1 MSKSI
6 FILENLNCANCASK
20 IEAKINKL
28 PQTESAVFAFTTKK
42 LTVESSLNAHE
53 LAEIIQKVCD
63 STEYGVIVREIN
75 ENHSISHSH
84 AEEKHNCECSD
95 HSCGHTHDHGHHHE
109 HGHSHNHNHS
119 HSHEESSVK
128 NDVLTIITGAVLFI
142 ISLILEHFFTLSIN
156 IPSIVAYILAY
167 LVLGREILIK
177 SGKNILKGQIFD
189 ENFLMSIA
197 TLGAFAI
204 QQFPEAVGVML
215 FFRIG
220 ELFEEIA
227 VEKSRKSIMEAV
239 DLRPETVRI
248 AVGDEIK
255 ELPAEYAKVGDIII
269 VRPGDRIPLDGTVTE
284 GESTIDTSALTGE
297 SIPVS
302 IKKSMS
308 VMSGCVNTSDLIRIR
323 VDKPLSESMVTKIL
337 SAIENASAGKP
348 KIDNFITRFARV
360 YTPVVVAIAFITAF
374 VIPLLS
380 HQVFMPWIYTALSF
394 LVMSCPCALVLSVPL
409 AFFSGIGA
417 GSKKGI
423 LFKDGLSMEA
433 LSKVKA
439 VVMDKTGTLTK
450 GNFEVQNVTAV
461 RGSEK
466 ELISLCASCEQE
478 STHPIAL
485 SIVEYAKALKADM
498 RKAESI
504 KEISGKGIEAV
515 IDGKRVLCGNK
526 ALMNDFGIDISLYYE
541 SVYGTHV
548 LVAADGEYLG
558 CIVISDSIKPDAA
571 KAVKRLKERH
581 IFTAMLTGDNI
592 KSAQNTANQL
602 EIDDVH
608 AGLLPQDKLSELK
621 KIREKH
627 GSVMF
632 IGDGI
637 NDAIVLAGADVGAAM
652 GSGADAA
659 IEAADVVFMN
669 SDTEAI
675 PEAMEIAQ
683 TTTKISRQNIVFA
696 IAVKIIV
703 MILGITGIYSSMWLA
718 VFADTGVAM
727 LCIINSIRILFKNKF

>member
-1 MSKSI
+1 
-6 FILENLNCANCASK
+6 
-20 IEAKINKL
+20 
-28 PQTESAVFAFTTKK
+28 
-42 LTVESSLNAHE
+42 
-53 LAEIIQKVCD
+53 
-63 STEYGVIVREIN
+63 
-75 ENHSISHSH
+75 
-84 AEEKHNCECSD
+84 
-95 HSCGHTHDHGHHHE
+95 
-109 HGHSHNHNHS
+109 
-119 HSHEESSVK
+119 
-128 NDVLTIITGAVLFI
+128 
-142 ISLILEHFFTLSIN
+142 
-156 IPSIVAYILAY
+156 
-167 LVLGREILIK
+167 
-177 SGKNILKGQIFD
+177 
-189 ENFLMSIA
+189 
-197 TLGAFAI
+197 
-204 QQFPEAVGVML
+204 
-215 FFRIG
+215 
-220 ELFEEIA
+220 
-227 VEKSRKSIMEAV
+227 
-239 DLRPETVRI
+239 
-248 AVGDEIK
+248 
-255 ELPAEYAKVGDIII
+255 
-269 VRPGDRIPLDGTVTE
+269 
-284 GESTIDTSALTGE
+284 
-297 SIPVS
+297 
-302 IKKSMS
+302 
-308 VMSGCVNTSDLIRIR
+308 MSGCVNTSCLIKIR

-360 YTPVVVAIAFITAF
+360 YTPAVVAIAFITAF
-374 VIPLLS
+374 IIPLLS
-380 HQVFMPWIYTALSF
+380 HQEFMPWIYTALSF

-450 GNFEVQNVTAV
+450 GSFDVQNVTAV
-461 RGSEK
+461 NMSEK

-485 SIVEYAKALKADM
+485 SIVEYARALNLNV

-515 IDGKRVLCGNK
+515 IDGKKVLCGNK

-727 LCIINSIRILFKNKF
+727 LCIINSVRILFQYRKTQK

>member
-1 MSKSI
+1 MSENI

-28 PQTESAVFAFTTKK
+28 PQTESAVFTFTTKR
-42 LTVESSLNAHE
+42 LVVTSTLNTQE
-53 LAEIIQKVCD
+53 LAEIIQKTCD
-63 STEYGVIVREIN
+63 SVEDGVIVKPVNAANHIHNNSHSNTE
-75 ENHSISHSH
+75 ENHS
-84 AEEKHNCECSD
+84 
-95 HSCGHTHDHGHHHE
+95 HGHNHR
-109 HGHSHNHNHS
+109 HSHNHSEN
-119 HSHEESSVK
+119 SVK
-128 NDVLTIITGAVLFI
+128 NDIITIVTGAVLFI
-142 ISLILEHFFTLSIN
+142 IALILEHFLTLSVN
-156 IPSIVAYILAY
+156 IPSIAAYILAY
-167 LVLGREILIK
+167 LVLGSEILIK
-177 SGKNILKGQIFD
+177 SGKNILKGQLFD

-239 DLRPETVRI
+239 DLRPETVRV

-255 ELPAEYAKVGDIII
+255 ELPAEYAKVGDIIV

-302 IKKSMS
+302 IKKGMS
-308 VMSGCVNTSDLIRIR
+308 VMSGCVNTSNLIRIR

-348 KIDNFITRFARV
+348 KIDNFITRFARI
-360 YTPVVVAIAFITAF
+360 YTPVVVAVAFITAF

-380 HQVFMPWIYTALSF
+380 HQEFMPWIYTALSF

-433 LSKVKA
+433 LAKVKA

-450 GNFEVQNVTAV
+450 GSFEVQNVTAIK
-461 RGSEK
+461 GSEQ

-485 SIVEYAKALKADM
+485 SIVGYAKALKADM

-515 IDGKRVLCGNK
+515 IDGKKVLCGNK
-526 ALMNDFGIDISLYYE
+526 ALMNDFGIDISLYDE
-541 SVYGTHV
+541 SIYGTHV
-548 LVAADGEYLG
+548 LVSADREYIG
-558 CIVISDSIKPDAA
+558 CIVISDTIKPDAVN
-571 KAVKRLKERH
+571 AVKRLKSQR
-581 IFTAMLTGDNI
+581 IFTAMLTGDNL

-602 EIDDVH
+602 EVDEVH

-621 KIREKH
+621 KIREKQ

-727 LCIINSIRILFKNKF
+727 LCIINSVRILFQYRKTQK

>member
-1 MSKSI
+1 MSENI

-28 PQTESAVFAFTTKK
+28 PQTESAVFTFTTKR
-42 LTVESSLNAHE
+42 LVVTSTLNTQE
-53 LAEIIQKVCD
+53 LAEIIQKTCD
-63 STEYGVIVREIN
+63 SVEDGVIVKPVNAANHIHNNSHSNTE
-75 ENHSISHSH
+75 ENHS
-84 AEEKHNCECSD
+84 
-95 HSCGHTHDHGHHHE
+95 HG
-109 HGHSHNHNHS
+109 HNHS
-119 HSHEESSVK
+119 ENSVK
-128 NDVLTIITGAVLFI
+128 NDIITIVTGAVLFI
-142 ISLILEHFFTLSIN
+142 IALILEHFLTLSVN
-156 IPSIVAYILAY
+156 IPSIAAYILSY
-167 LVLGREILIK
+167 LVLGSEILIK
-177 SGKNILKGQIFD
+177 SGKNILKGQLFD

-239 DLRPETVRI
+239 DLRPETVRV

-255 ELPAEYAKVGDIII
+255 ELPAEYAKVGDIIV

-302 IKKSMS
+302 IKKGMS
-308 VMSGCVNTSDLIRIR
+308 VMSGCVNTSNLIRIR

-348 KIDNFITRFARV
+348 KIDNFITRFARI
-360 YTPVVVAIAFITAF
+360 YTPVVVAVAFITAF

-380 HQVFMPWIYTALSF
+380 HQEFMPWIYTALSF

-433 LSKVKA
+433 LAKVKA

-450 GNFEVQNVTAV
+450 GSFEVQNVTV
-461 RGSEK
+461 IKGSEQ

-485 SIVEYAKALKADM
+485 SIVGYAKALKADM

-515 IDGKRVLCGNK
+515 ID
-526 ALMNDFGIDISLYYE
+526 SYE
-541 SVYGTHV
+541 
-548 LVAADGEYLG
+548 
-558 CIVISDSIKPDAA
+558 
-571 KAVKRLKERH
+571 
-581 IFTAMLTGDNI
+581 
-592 KSAQNTANQL
+592 
-602 EIDDVH
+602 
-608 AGLLPQDKLSELK
+608 
-621 KIREKH
+621 
-627 GSVMF
+627 
-632 IGDGI
+632 
-637 NDAIVLAGADVGAAM
+637 
-652 GSGADAA
+652 
-659 IEAADVVFMN
+659 
-669 SDTEAI
+669 
-675 PEAMEIAQ
+675 
-683 TTTKISRQNIVFA
+683 
-696 IAVKIIV
+696 
-703 MILGITGIYSSMWLA
+703 
-718 VFADTGVAM
+718 
-727 LCIINSIRILFKNKF
+727 